1 MWLVLCASSDLSAI
15 WAYEGLRQRGLD
27 PIRLITTEEFDYGVR
42 WEHRVGA
49 GGAGVHFTLADGTLI
64 RSSDLRGVL
73 NRIVYVPAG
82 NLLLIQPSDRDYV
95 QEELGA
101 FFLSWLHAL
110 PGPMLNRPSPQGLSG
125 QWRHASEWLC
135 LAAQAGLPAATYR
148 QSSHDLGQGRSTA
161 TSVVP
166 PGTPVRTILVIDGH
180 LAGPPA
186 PAHILEG
193 CLRLAAL
200 AKTELLG
207 VEFTVEAGGRWTFVG
222 ATTHPDLRPGGER
235 LLDLLTRALTA
246 QPEGEA

>member
-27 PIRLITTEEFDYGVR
+27 PVRLITTEEFDYRVH

-49 GGAGVHFTLADGTLI
+49 AGASVNLTLADGTRI
-64 RSSDLRGVL
+64 RSSDLRGML
-73 NRIVYVPAG
+73 NRIVYVPTG
-82 NLLLIQPSDRDYV
+82 NLLLIRPADRDYV
-95 QEELGA
+95 QEELGT
-101 FFLSWLHAL
+101 FFLSWLYAL

-135 LAAQAGLPAATYR
+135 LAARTGLPTATYR
-148 QSSHDLGQGRSTA
+148 QSSQDLSQGASIA

-166 PGTPVRTILVIDGH
+166 PGTPVRTVLVVDGH

-193 CLRLAAL
+193 CRRLGAL
-200 AKTELLG
+200 AKTALLG
-207 VEFTVEAGGRWTFVG
+207 AEFSVKAGDKWTFVG

-235 LLDLLTRALTA
+235 LLDLLARALTA
-246 QPEGEA
+246 QPGGVA